1 MLVKG
6 KKKLL
11 IHRFSPDLVTIQ
23 NIPTMI
29 LDSLQNADS
38 VQKLNPYFK
47 QAFDFIKKNDL
58 SKMELG
64 KTIIDG
70 DHLFV
75 SVMEIDGKI
84 PEAAKMESHVK
95 YIDIQVVISGV
106 ETMGWT
112 AIEHCT
118 DVLEPYNAE
127 KDLQFFANK
136 SSTFVTVNPGEFI
149 IFFPED
155 GHAPGIGN
163 GPIKKA
169 VFKVLV

>member
-1 MLVKG
+1 
-6 KKKLL
+6 
-11 IHRFSPDLVTIQ
+11 
-23 NIPTMI
+23 MI
-29 LDSLQNADS
+29 LDSLKNSAT
-38 VQKLNPYFK
+38 VLALNPLFK
-47 QAFDFIKKNDL
+47 QAFEFIQKNDL

-64 KTIIDG
+64 KTLIDG
-70 DHLFV
+70 EKLFV
-75 SVMEIDGKI
+75 SVMENDGKML
-84 PEAAKMESHVK
+84 EAAKMESHVN

-118 DVLEPYNAE
+118 EVLEPYNAE
-127 KDLQFFANK
+127 KDLQFFTTKPSALI
-136 SSTFVTVNPGEFI
+136 TVNPGEFA
-149 IFFPED
+149 IFFPQD

>member
-1 MLVKG
+1 
-6 KKKLL
+6 
-11 IHRFSPDLVTIQ
+11 
-23 NIPTMI
+23 MI
-29 LDSLQNADS
+29 LDSLKNAAS
-38 VQKLNPYFK
+38 VLKLNPLFK
-47 QAFDFIKKNDL
+47 QAFDFIQKNDL

-70 DHLFV
+70 DKLFV
-75 SVMEIDGKI
+75 SVMEIDGKML
-84 PEAAKMESHVK
+84 EAAKMESHVK

-106 ETMGWT
+106 ETMGWA

-118 DVLEPYNAE
+118 DALEPFNTE
-127 KDLQFFANK
+127 KDLQFFTTK
-136 SSTFVTVNPGEFI
+136 PSTLITVNPGEFA

>member
-1 MLVKG
+1 
-6 KKKLL
+6 
-11 IHRFSPDLVTIQ
+11 
-23 NIPTMI
+23 MI
-29 LDSLQNADS
+29 LDSLKNAAS
-38 VQKLNPYFK
+38 SFALNPLFQ
-47 QAFDFIKKNDL
+47 QAFEFIQNNDL

-64 KTIIDG
+64 KTIING
-70 DHLFV
+70 DKLYI
-75 SVMEIDGKI
+75 SVMENEGKT
-84 PEAAKMESHVK
+84 PEAAKMETHRN
-95 YIDIQVVISGV
+95 YIDIQVIISGA

-118 DVLEPYNAE
+118 DALEPYNEE

-136 SSTFVTVNPGEFI
+136 PSAYVTVNPGEFA

-169 VFKVLV
+169 VVKVLA

>member
-1 MLVKG
+1 
-6 KKKLL
+6 
-11 IHRFSPDLVTIQ
+11 
-23 NIPTMI
+23 MI
-29 LDSLQNADS
+29 LDSLKNAAS
-38 VQKLNPYFK
+38 TLALNPLFK
-47 QAFDFIKKNDL
+47 QAFEFIQKNDL

-64 KTIIDG
+64 KTILDG
-70 DHLFV
+70 DKLFI
-75 SVMEIDGKI
+75 SVMEIDGKL

-118 DVLEPYNAE
+118 EAIEPYNAE
-127 KDLQFFANK
+127 KDLQFFADK
-136 SSTFVTVNPGEFI
+136 PSTLITVHPGEFA

-163 GPIKKA
+163 GLIKKA
-169 VFKVLV
+169 VVKVLV